1 MSRIGKKPV
10 AMPTGVS
17 ATVEGQTLTVK
28 GPKGTLSMQLLDD
41 LVKYEVAESEIRLTP
56 ITDAQR
62 NRAAWGMTRTNVQNL
77 VTGVTEGFTKV
88 LEISGVGYRAQAQGK
103 NLRLQLGYSHDVN
116 FPVPEG
122 VDVKTPDQNTVEISG
137 IDKQKVGQV
146 AAEIRRW
153 RKPEPYKG
161 KGIKYRGEYIFRKE
175 GKKK

>member
-1 MSRIGKKPV
+1 MSRIGKVPV
-10 AMPTGVS
+10 AMPSGVS
-17 ATVEGQTLTVK
+17 ASIEGAVLSVK
-28 GPKGTLSMQLLDD
+28 GPKGTLSMPMMDD
-41 LVKYEVAESEIRLTP
+41 ISYGIEDGRIVVKPANETK
-56 ITDAQR
+56 
-62 NRAAWGMTRTNVQNL
+62 RARSFWGMHRTLVQNL

-137 IDKQKVGQV
+137 IDKQQVGQV

>member
-1 MSRIGKKPV
+1 MSRIGKVPV
-10 AMPTGVS
+10 ALPSNVTAS
-17 ATVEGQTLTVK
+17 AEGQILSVK
-28 GPKGTLSMQLLDD
+28 GPKGTLTMPMLDD
-41 LVKYEVAESEIRLTP
+41 ISYGIEDGRIVVRPANETK
-56 ITDAQR
+56 
-62 NRAAWGMTRTNVQNL
+62 RARSFWGMHRTLVQNL
-77 VTGVTEGFTKV
+77 VTGVTDGFTKV
-88 LEISGVGYRAQAQGK
+88 LEITGVGYRAQAQGR

-122 VDVKTPDQNTVEISG
+122 VEVKTPDQNTVEISG

>member
-1 MSRIGKKPV
+1 MSRIGKVPV
-10 AMPTGVS
+10 ALPSGVS
-17 ATVEGQTLTVK
+17 ASIEGSVLSVK
-28 GPKGTLSMQLLDD
+28 GPKGTLTMPMLDD
-41 LVKYEVAESEIRLTP
+41 ISYGIEDGRIVVRPANDSK
-56 ITDAQR
+56 
-62 NRAAWGMTRTNVQNL
+62 RARSFWGMHRTLVQNL

-88 LEISGVGYRAQAQGK
+88 LEISGVGYRAAAQGR

-116 FPVPEG
+116 FPVPDG
-122 VDVKTPDQNTVEISG
+122 IDVKTPDPNTVEISG

>member
-1 MSRIGKKPV
+1 
-10 AMPTGVS
+10 
-17 ATVEGQTLTVK
+17 
-28 GPKGTLSMQLLDD
+28 MQ
-41 LVKYEVAESEIRLTP
+41 
-56 ITDAQR
+56 
-62 NRAAWGMTRTNVQNL
+62 RTMVQNL

-88 LEISGVGYRAQAQGK
+88 LEITGVGYRAQAQGR

-116 FPVPEG
+116 YALPDG

>member
-1 MSRIGKKPV
+1 MSRIGKRPV
-10 AMPTGVS
+10 ALPSGVS
-17 ATVEGQTLTVK
+17 ASTEGEILSVR
-28 GPKGTLSMQLLDD
+28 GPKGTLELQMRD
-41 LVKYEVAESEIRLTP
+41 EISYDISDEGISVQP
-56 ITDAQR
+56 A
-62 NRAAWGMTRTNVQNL
+62 NPSKEARAFWGMQRTLVQNL

-116 FPVPEG
+116 VPVPEG
-122 VDVKTPDQNTVEISG
+122 IDVKTPDQNTVEISG

>member
-10 AMPTGVS
+10 PMPSGVS
-17 ATVEGQTLTVK
+17 ASVEGQTLTVK

-41 LVKYEVAESEIRLTP
+41 LVKYEIAESEIRVTP

-88 LEISGVGYRAQAQGK
+88 LEITGVGYRAQAQGK

-122 VDVKTPDQNTVEISG
+122 IEVKTPDQNTVEISG
-137 IDKQKVGQV
+137 IDRQKVGQV

>member
-1 MSRIGKKPV
+1 
-10 AMPTGVS
+10 
-17 ATVEGQTLTVK
+17 
-28 GPKGTLSMQLLDD
+28 
-41 LVKYEVAESEIRLTP
+41 
-56 ITDAQR
+56 
-62 NRAAWGMTRTNVQNL
+62 MTRTNVQNL

-88 LEISGVGYRAQAQGK
+88 LEITGVGYRAQAQGR

-122 VDVKTPDQNTVEISG
+122 IDVKTPDQNTVEISG
-137 IDKQKVGQV
+137 IDRQKVGQV

>member
-1 MSRIGKKPV
+1 
-10 AMPTGVS
+10 
-17 ATVEGQTLTVK
+17 
-28 GPKGTLSMQLLDD
+28 
-41 LVKYEVAESEIRLTP
+41 
-56 ITDAQR
+56 
-62 NRAAWGMTRTNVQNL
+62 MTRTNVQNL

-88 LEISGVGYRAQAQGK
+88 LEITGVGYRAQAQGK

-116 FPVPEG
+116 YKLPEG
-122 VDVKTPDQNTVEISG
+122 IDVKTPDQNTVEISG